1 MKNFSKNF
9 RENLR
14 EVREINAIISYYEN
28 DKYLI
33 LATESEENLTTE
45 NSDFIVTQNLKN
57 NLSGESIIR
66 INPSF
71 NVDLFKS
78 VCKSLEAEIKN
89 KIPINTKINVRVGVK
104 VNGKYEYLDY
114 GNYFVRECSYQAD
127 SQTYL
132 IIAYDKMYQSM
143 ISYDDN
149 DANIT
154 YPISIKNLLIKICN
168 YLKWDYN
175 FDTFVNQN
183 KIINKDLFKGQ
194 GLTYRDILD
203 NISQVIVGNL
213 MFDDKDNLI
222 VKYINNP
229 SENDIEVNEHDLR
242 NINVEITE
250 KYGIVNALLIT
261 TNGNVVLNNKSD
273 NTSIQKNGKTELK
286 INDNYILINNSDDFI
301 NDMFDKINGL
311 EYYIYDVDTIGILVL
326 DPLDRFNI
334 KINDTTYSTLML
346 NDDTQ
351 IDTGIIEKC
360 YVDKP
365 ELNVSEYKP
374 TNANENKLNNAIIS
388 LNKANAEIV
397 MKVTSDGKLAQVR
410 LDGNASDG
418 SVVEIQADN
427 INMKG
432 VVTAINNG
440 TTTIDG
446 DKITTG
452 TITANQVSGDI
463 ITTTNFSA
471 QNINANKITSGTLS
485 TDRLESKV
493 ITTDNFSAQNINADK
508 ITAGTLSAAS
518 VKLKNV
524 SLTPTSSKIGGWT
537 INASQL
543 LSANS
548 TGNSTINS
556 NGEIY
561 FYPTKGGILALNNAF
576 RCKAPSGIAI
586 YNDKPNYGTSD
597 TINAGISIMGDS
609 GNVTIGNRSSAYG
622 VNIRSYISSS
632 TVADMTNGGLLLA
645 AANDIKLHSN
655 NNNIYMDAVNG
666 AVWAH
671 GNGLSNSKVKTDAG
685 SSSSRNVKTNF
696 KKFNQD
702 KYDKALS
709 LLNKMNLY
717 DYDYKYN
724 IYKNPHQYGFI
735 IDELE
740 QLDETKDFFEFE
752 EYNATV
758 DGEKIDFSGT
768 QKGTQ
773 LKTKNYDSD
782 VLDKYMLTCIKA
794 LLNKVEVLEN
804 KIKEMEG
811 SKC

>member
-1 MKNFSKNF
+1 MQSK
-9 RENLR
+9 
-14 EVREINAIISYYEN
+14 
-28 DKYLI
+28 K
-33 LATESEENLTTE
+33 
-45 NSDFIVTQNLKN
+45 
-57 NLSGESIIR
+57 SGR
-66 INPSF
+66 
-71 NVDLFKS
+71 
-78 VCKSLEAEIKN
+78 
-89 KIPINTKINVRVGVK
+89 
-104 VNGKYEYLDY
+104 
-114 GNYFVRECSYQAD
+114 
-127 SQTYL
+127 
-132 IIAYDKMYQSM
+132 
-143 ISYDDN
+143 
-149 DANIT
+149 
-154 YPISIKNLLIKICN
+154 
-168 YLKWDYN
+168 
-175 FDTFVNQN
+175 
-183 KIINKDLFKGQ
+183 
-194 GLTYRDILD
+194 
-203 NISQVIVGNL
+203 
-213 MFDDKDNLI
+213 
-222 VKYINNP
+222 
-229 SENDIEVNEHDLR
+229 
-242 NINVEITE
+242 
-250 KYGIVNALLIT
+250 
-261 TNGNVVLNNKSD
+261 
-273 NTSIQKNGKTELK
+273 K

-374 TNANENKLNNAIIS
+374 TNSNENKLNNAIIS

-452 TITANQVSGDI
+452 TITANQVSSDI

-655 NNNIYMDAVNG
+655 NNNIYMDAING

-709 LLNKMNLY
+709 LLNKMDLY

-724 IYKNPHQYGFI
+724 IYKNPHKYGFI

-740 QLDETKDFFEFE
+740 EFEETKDFFEFE

-794 LLNKVEVLEN
+794 LQNKIEVLEN

>member
-1 MKNFSKNF
+1 MKKFSKNF

-28 DKYLI
+28 DKYLM

-57 NLSGESIIR
+57 NFSGESIIR

-89 KIPINTKINVRVGVK
+89 KIPINTKINVKIGVK
-104 VNGKYEYLDY
+104 VNEKYEYLDY

-168 YLKWDYN
+168 YLKWNYT

-229 SENDIEVNEHDLR
+229 SENNIEVNEYDLR

-261 TNGNVVLNNKSD
+261 TNENVVLNNKLD

-351 IDTGIIEKC
+351 IDTGIVEKC
-360 YVDKP
+360 YADKP

-374 TNANENKLNNAIIS
+374 TNANENKLNNAVIS
-388 LNKANAEIV
+388 LDKANAEIV

-410 LDGNASDG
+410 LDGDASDG

-427 INMKG
+427 INIKG

-452 TITANQVSGDI
+452 TITANQVSSDI

-471 QNINANKITSGTLS
+471 QNINASKITSGTLS

-537 INASQL
+537 INASELTSGQ
-543 LSANS
+543 
-548 TGNSTINS
+548 STIKS
-556 NGEIY
+556 NGEIG
-561 FYPTKGGILALNNAF
+561 FYPQITNGGILKLNDGF
-576 RCKAPSGIAI
+576 RCKGPSGIAI

-632 TVADMTNGGLLLA
+632 TVADVTNGGLLLA

-666 AVWAH
+666 AIWAH
-671 GNGLSNSKVKTDAG
+671 GNSLSNSKVKTDAG

-702 KYDKALS
+702 KYDEALS

-724 IYKNPHQYGFI
+724 IYKKPHKYGFI

-740 QLDETKDFFEFE
+740 ELEEAKDFFEFE
-752 EYNATV
+752 EYNATIK
-758 DGEKIDFSGT
+758 GNKIDFSGAME
-768 QKGTQ
+768 GEH

-782 VLDKYMLTCIKA
+782 VLDKYLLTCIKA

-804 KIKEMEG
+804 KIKEMEET
-811 SKC
+811 KC

>member
-78 VCKSLEAEIKN
+78 VCKSLEAEVKN

-149 DANIT
+149 NANIT

-213 MFDDKDNLI
+213 MFDGKDNLI

-351 IDTGIIEKC
+351 IDTGIVEKC
-360 YVDKP
+360 YADKP

-388 LNKANAEIV
+388 LDKANAEIV
-397 MKVTSDGKLAQVR
+397 MKVTNDGKLAQVR

-427 INMKG
+427 INMAG
-432 VVTAINNG
+432 VVNAINDG
-440 TTTIDG
+440 TTTING
-446 DKITTG
+446 SKITTG
-452 TITANQVSGDI
+452 TITANQVSSDI

-471 QNINANKITSGTLS
+471 QNINASKITSGTLS

-576 RCKAPSGIAI
+576 RCKAPNGIAI

-655 NNNIYMDAVNG
+655 NNNIYIDAVNG

-671 GNGLSNSKVKTDAG
+671 GNGLSNSKIKTDAG

-740 QLDETKDFFEFE
+740 QLEETKDFFEFE
-752 EYNATV
+752 EYNATIK
-758 DGEKIDFSGT
+758 DDKIDFSGAMEGE
-768 QKGTQ
+768 K

-782 VLDKYMLTCIKA
+782 VLDKYLLTCIKA

-804 KIKEMEG
+804 KINEMEEN
-811 SKC
+811 KC

>member
-388 LNKANAEIV
+388 LDKANAEIV

-418 SVVEIQADN
+418 SIVEIQADN

-508 ITAGTLSAAS
+508 ITAGTLSAANIS
-518 VKLKNV
+518 LKNV

-537 INASQL
+537 INASELTSGQ
-543 LSANS
+543 
-548 TGNSTINS
+548 STIKS
-556 NGEIY
+556 NGEIG
-561 FYPTKGGILALNNAF
+561 FYPQITNGGILRLNAGF

-666 AVWAH
+666 AIWAH
-671 GNGLSNSKVKTDAG
+671 GNSLSNSKVKTDAG

-740 QLDETKDFFEFE
+740 QLEETKDFFEFE
-752 EYNATV
+752 EYNATIK
-758 DGEKIDFSGT
+758 DDKIDFSGAME
-768 QKGTQ
+768 GEH

-782 VLDKYMLTCIKA
+782 VLDKYLLTCIKA

-804 KIKEMEG
+804 KIKEMEE

>member
-1 MKNFSKNF
+1 MKKFSKNF

-57 NLSGESIIR
+57 NFSGESIIR

-89 KIPINTKINVRVGVK
+89 KIPINTKINVKIGVK
-104 VNGKYEYLDY
+104 VNEKYEYLDY

-168 YLKWDYN
+168 YLKWNYTFN
-175 FDTFVNQN
+175 TFVNQN

-229 SENDIEVNEHDLR
+229 SENDIEVNEYDLR

-261 TNGNVVLNNKSD
+261 TNENVVLNNKLD

-301 NDMFDKINGL
+301 NDMFDKVNGL

-334 KINDTTYSTLML
+334 KINDTTYFTLML

-351 IDTGIIEKC
+351 IDTGIVEKC
-360 YVDKP
+360 YADKP

-388 LNKANAEIV
+388 LDKANAEIV

-410 LDGNASDG
+410 LDGDASDG

-440 TTTIDG
+440 TTTING

-452 TITANQVSGDI
+452 TITANQVSSDI

-471 QNINANKITSGTLS
+471 QNINASKITSGTLS

-508 ITAGTLSAAS
+508 ITTGTLSAANIS
-518 VKLKNV
+518 LKNV

-537 INASQL
+537 INASELTSGQ
-543 LSANS
+543 
-548 TGNSTINS
+548 STIKS
-556 NGEIY
+556 NGEIG
-561 FYPTKGGILALNNAF
+561 FYPQITNGGILKLNDGF

-609 GNVTIGNRSSAYG
+609 GNVIIGNRSSAYG

-632 TVADMTNGGLLLA
+632 TVADVTNGGLLLA

-671 GNGLSNSKVKTDAG
+671 GNNLSNSRVKTDAG

-702 KYDKALS
+702 KYDEALS

-740 QLDETKDFFEFE
+740 ELEETKDFFDFE
-752 EYNATV
+752 EYNATIK
-758 DGEKIDFSGT
+758 GNKIDFSGAME
-768 QKGTQ
+768 GEH

-782 VLDKYMLTCIKA
+782 VLDKYLLTCIKA

-804 KIKEMEG
+804 KIKEMEET
-811 SKC
+811 KC

>member
-1 MKNFSKNF
+1 MKKFSKNF

-28 DKYLI
+28 DKYLM

-57 NLSGESIIR
+57 NFSGESIIR

-168 YLKWDYN
+168 YLKWNYT

-229 SENDIEVNEHDLR
+229 SENDIEVNEYDLR

-261 TNGNVVLNNKSD
+261 TNENVVLNNKLD

-351 IDTGIIEKC
+351 IDTGIVEKC
-360 YVDKP
+360 YADKP

-374 TNANENKLNNAIIS
+374 TNANENKLNNAVIS
-388 LNKANAEIV
+388 LDKANAEIV

-410 LDGNASDG
+410 LDGDASDG

-427 INMKG
+427 INIKG

-452 TITANQVSGDI
+452 TITANQVSSDI

-471 QNINANKITSGTLS
+471 QNINASKITSGTLS

-508 ITAGTLSAAS
+508 ITTGTLSAANIS
-518 VKLKNV
+518 LKNV

-537 INASQL
+537 INASELTSGQ
-543 LSANS
+543 
-548 TGNSTINS
+548 STIKS
-556 NGEIY
+556 NGEIG
-561 FYPTKGGILALNNAF
+561 FYPQITNGGILKLNDGF
-576 RCKAPSGIAI
+576 RCKGPSGIAI

-632 TVADMTNGGLLLA
+632 TVADVTNGGLLLA

-671 GNGLSNSKVKTDAG
+671 GNSLSNSRVKTDAG

-702 KYDKALS
+702 KYDEALS
-709 LLNKMNLY
+709 LLSKMDLY

-724 IYKNPHQYGFI
+724 IYKNPHKYGFI

-740 QLDETKDFFEFE
+740 ELEETKDFFDFE
-752 EYNATV
+752 EYNATIK
-758 DGEKIDFSGT
+758 DNKIDFSGT
-768 QKGTQ
+768 MEGEK

-782 VLDKYMLTCIKA
+782 VLDKYLLTCIKA

-804 KIKEMEG
+804 KIKEMEET
-811 SKC
+811 KC